1 MRLRERGTRV
11 RIRSQAT
18 ASRLAPVLEP
28 TGRFSMPA
36 PARAAGHRRSKRRAG
51 RVSPFGRWIGRN
63 AEPLLWATV
72 LGALALSL
80 WFSPRTQLTHLEV
93 VGAPWEARAG
103 LYALLQTHLRRP
115 MPLHDSPRQV
125 ERAVQALDWVRQA
138 RWQAAGVGRARLLVV
153 PRVPFAEIRD
163 ENGARIFADATGF
176 LFAPPNPNPRP
187 TSGLIRLAQDSTRR
201 WNGRYAEGEMR
212 AALEIL
218 RAVSHRADVRRPRVH
233 LSRTNGI
240 RLYAEV
246 QRGAETPVAVQLRF
260 GDANALERQLATMHR
275 LLEMP
280 LSELRQWE
288 YVDISTPDAEAVKPR
303 ATTGGEQ

>member
-1 MRLRERGTRV
+1 MRLRERGVRV

-28 TGRFSMPA
+28 TGKLSVSA
-36 PARAAGHRRSKRRAG
+36 PARAAGYGRTKRHARRAA
-51 RVSPFGRWIGRN
+51 PFLRWLGRN

-72 LGALALSL
+72 LSALALSL
-80 WFSPRTQLTHLEV
+80 WFSPLTQLTRLEV
-93 VGAPWEARAG
+93 VGALGEARAE
-103 LYALLQTHLRRP
+103 LYALLQTHLRQP

-125 ERAVQALDWVRQA
+125 ERAVQALEWVQQV
-138 RWQAAGVGRARLLVV
+138 RWQAAGVGRARLRVV
-153 PRVPFAEIRD
+153 PRTPFAEIRD
-163 ENGARIFADATGF
+163 ENGARIFADPAGF
-176 LFAPPNPNPRP
+176 LFAPPNPNQRP
-187 TSGLIRLAQDSTRR
+187 TAGMIRLAQDSTRR

-218 RAVSHRADVRRPRVH
+218 RAVSRRADVRRPRVH

-275 LLEMP
+275 LLDMP
-280 LSELRQWE
+280 LSEWHQWE

-303 ATTGGEQ
+303 ATSGGER